1 MIIIRVRKELPV
13 SKEKTKTSASPNN
26 SVNAINNR
34 LFFRLVQCSNLY
46 ESGVQQHVNVSSA
59 QGAVLGALSRNAD
72 LGMAFADLVEYLA
85 ISRQNLD
92 ALLKRLEKLD
102 YVERIES
109 PQDRRARIVRMTPK
123 GYTFWTDIFQQ
134 SFQFYRKITNGISSD
149 EKKLLTDLL
158 IRIGHNLRKFD

>member
-1 MIIIRVRKELPV
+1 MIIIRVRKELAV

-109 PQDRRARIVRMTPK
+109 PQDRRARIVRIIRKATRSGP
-123 GYTFWTDIFQQ
+123 T
-134 SFQFYRKITNGISSD
+134 SFNSRFSSIARSPMAFRP
-149 EKKLLTDLL
+149 T
-158 IRIGHNLRKFD
+158 RRSCSPTC